1 MFSTDEYELK
11 MTSALEHFEAEL
23 AKIRTGRARTQI
35 CLMVSE

>member
-23 AKIRTGRARTQI
+23 AKIRTGRAHPNMLDGIR
-35 CLMVSE
+35 V